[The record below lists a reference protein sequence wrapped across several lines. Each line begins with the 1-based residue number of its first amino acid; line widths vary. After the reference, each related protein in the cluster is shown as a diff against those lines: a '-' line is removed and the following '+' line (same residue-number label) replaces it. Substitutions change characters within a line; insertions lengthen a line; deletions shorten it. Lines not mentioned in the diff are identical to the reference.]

1 MDLYYMDESTPCR
14 AVMMTAKCIGIDLNL
29 KYVDL
34 EHNEQMKP
42 EFLKINPQHSL
53 PTLVDHNND
62 DLALWESK
70 AIMIYLVEKYAKTD
84 SLYPKCHQKRA
95 QINQRLYFDMGT
107 LYQAYGEYYYSQIF
121 DGKPENPE
129 ALKKIEEAMK
139 LLNTFLEGQ
148 TFAVGNSLTLADIT
162 LLASLS
168 AFDVSGYDLNAF
180 PNVAKYYKYLYR
192 VTPGAKENE
201 KGALAFKKYFS
212 WIKK

>member
-1 MDLYYMDESTPCR
+1 MDESTPCR

-42 EFLKINPQHSL
+42 EFLKINPQHTL
-53 PTLVDHNND
+53 PTLVDHNNN

-84 SLYPKCHQKRA
+84 SLYPKCPQKRA
-95 QINQRLYFDMGT
+95 QVNQRLYFDLGT
-107 LYQAYGEYYYSQIF
+107 LYHAYGEYYYTQIF
-121 DGKPENPE
+121 DGKPADPE
-129 ALKKIEEAMK
+129 ALKKVESAME

-148 TFAVGNSLTLADIT
+148 QYAVGQSLTLADLS

-168 AFDVSGYDLNAF
+168 AFDVSGFELGKYH
-180 PNVAKYYKYLYR
+180 NVAKYYKHLYK
-192 VTPGAKENE
+192 VTPGAKDNE
-201 KGALAFKKYFS
+201 KGAIAFKKYLS